1 MNIRNEPFDN
11 VRVRQAIIM
20 GIDRAAGIQV
30 LQDGFGSAGF
40 LYAPGSAWELDEAV
54 GCAVPG
60 WCIAEDMD
68 AQRAEAKQILEEESF
83 DFDKTYLFT
92 VESDAQVVARATFI
106 QEQLRLLGVKTD
118 FDLVET
124 VAYRTQEQGGT
135 WGDFLPRNST
145 MAADDPSAGLGGW
158 LRCASIENRWTPGT
172 DCDTKLE
179 SLLDQVDSTV
189 DFAKRKAISDEMQL
203 YAMEQYM
210 IFPVYWEQEAVAFW
224 PEVRGYAHFPT
235 PYGSWM
241 KYQGLWIDESLRDDK
256 SSSGQTTGYPGG
268 I

>member
-1 MNIRNEPFDN
+1 
-11 VRVRQAIIM
+11 
-20 GIDRAAGIQV
+20 
-30 LQDGFGSAGF
+30 FGSAGV
-40 LYAPGSAWELDEAV
+40 LYAPGSAGELDEAA

-60 WCIAEDMD
+60 WCSAEDMD

-172 DCDTKLE
+172 DCDAKLE
-179 SLLDQVDSTV
+179 ALLDQVDSTV